1 MAENENNSG
10 VLAARIVFPL
20 LPPPFSQLLSSYR
33 SSRGVLLAW
42 CVPRRELDEGSLKQ
56 EVIGRF
62 PAVVQRGVC
71 GGHSSPSGIW
81 QGKVAMVF

>member
-10 VLAARIVFPL
+10 VLAPRIVFPL
-20 LPPPFSQLLSSYR
+20 LPPLFSQLLGRYR
-33 SSRGVLLAW
+33 SPQGVLLAW
-42 CVPRRELDEGSLKQ
+42 CVPRRKLDEGSLEQ
-56 EVIGRF
+56 EVIGRS
-62 PAVVQRGVC
+62 PAVVQREVC